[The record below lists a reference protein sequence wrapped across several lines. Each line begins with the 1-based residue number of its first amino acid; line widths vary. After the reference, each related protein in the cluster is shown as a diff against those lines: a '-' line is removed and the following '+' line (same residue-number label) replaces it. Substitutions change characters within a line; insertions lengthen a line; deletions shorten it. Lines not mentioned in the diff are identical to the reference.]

1 MIRKFWKLRKFVV
14 NGSRLSYADNSHLV
28 LQKIWMI
35 PKWQGSE
42 YVAAWRK
49 VKYQSIQSFCRRKKH
64 VGELVLLLNPIIST
78 TAEARSINQAW
89 TSNFFLAKK

>member
-42 YVAAWRK
+42 YVAA
-49 VKYQSIQSFCRRKKH
+49 
-64 VGELVLLLNPIIST
+64 
-78 TAEARSINQAW
+78 
-89 TSNFFLAKK
+89 